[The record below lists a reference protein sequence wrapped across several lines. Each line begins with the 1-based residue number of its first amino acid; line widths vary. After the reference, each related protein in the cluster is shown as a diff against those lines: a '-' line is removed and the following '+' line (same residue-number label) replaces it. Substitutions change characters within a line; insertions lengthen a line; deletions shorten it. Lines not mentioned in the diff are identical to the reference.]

1 MNQIKKTFFKKM
13 IYRVV
18 RIFLGGVFIISGS
31 LKSADLVSFSETIG
45 AFAILPE
52 ELNMAAAVGIC
63 LCELV
68 FGTGLV
74 LDIRGS
80 LLPILVL
87 LLIFVAVLGYAIHM
101 GYDIDCGCFGPEDP
115 ESKAFSS
122 LRTSIARNLVMIG
135 VVIYLYTWRH
145 VAGHIPVSLK
155 TIVKEKRLK

>member
-1 MNQIKKTFFKKM
+1 M

>member
-1 MNQIKKTFFKKM
+1 M

-31 LKSADLVSFSETIG
+31 LKAADLVSFSETIG

-87 LLIFVAVLGYAIHM
+87 LLVFVAVLGYAIHM

-135 VVIYLYTWRH
+135 MIIYLYTWRH